1 MRVRGG
7 RRLAPAGT
15 IGELAALALLVVA
28 VLARPHLGL
37 AAAEPVLAAGLA
49 LVLAHRVARQ
59 LLAARPLLGRGG
71 SPRRPSPVFFVLP
84 LLAYLALVPWSAA
97 RRQPDGDEPFYL
109 LITHS
114 LVHDRDADLA
124 NDYAGASWRAFMDRP
139 LEPQPG
145 DPVGPRGQRY
155 SRHNELLPMALAP
168 AYAVGGKLGALAT
181 MAAFAAALAW
191 TTLRLARHYLP
202 ARPGAALAAYALVAF
217 TPPLLLYAHQVWVE
231 VPAAL
236 LAMLALD
243 RIRSAGGR
251 PWRRRDWLGIG
262 LPILLLPLL
271 KIRFMLVALPLLLL
285 AGWRSGRP
293 RGPVLA
299 LGALLAAV
307 GGGILVYNHI
317 HFGNPLKIHT
327 LDELEPT
334 RYGALDYLLGGLGL
348 FFDAGFG
355 LFAAAP
361 LWLLLLPAALLLAG
375 RGRSL
380 LADLVVLVLPYLL
393 LVLPR
398 PEWYGGWSPPFR
410 YALVTLP
417 LLGIAAASLFE
428 QRRRAGARFLLAG
441 LGALTLV
448 LALLWIAVPGWT
460 YNFAHGRT
468 YLLDHL
474 GERLGADVARLFPSS
489 VRPRLATWLWPLAA
503 AVAVPALWAWRG
515 RRRTAKL
522 AGAAAGV
529 TALLLAA
536 AALPFLAARLPTR
549 TVEIEDPQVEKSG
562 GHLYPELWVVE
573 RTRYRGGWVLRVGE
587 RLAAPVVPGG
597 RRARVTLDAE
607 FIRNQPV
614 PFALD
619 VRAGSTHLATW
630 RPARAR
636 VRERLELGP
645 FDWPAGEPLVLE
657 AFGPHP
663 PGPLNGVLLDR
674 VELDWVD

>member
-1 MRVRGG
+1 M
-7 RRLAPAGT
+7 
-15 IGELAALALLVVA
+15 
-28 VLARPHLGL
+28 
-37 AAAEPVLAAGLA
+37 LAAGLA

-59 LLAARPLLGRGG
+59 LLAARPLLGRGD
-71 SPRRPSPVFFVLP
+71 SPRRPSPVFFALP

-202 ARPGAALAAYALVAF
+202 GRPGAALAAYALVAF

-285 AGWRSGRP
+285 AWWRSGRP

-299 LGALLAAV
+299 LAALLAAV
-307 GGGILVYNHI
+307 GGGILVYNHL

-334 RYGALDYLLGGLGL
+334 RYGALDYVLGGLGL

-361 LWLLLLPAALLLAG
+361 LWLLLLPAAAVLAR
-375 RGRSL
+375 RGRPL
-380 LADLVVLVLPYLL
+380 LADLAVLVLPYLL

-410 YALVTLP
+410 YALVALP
-417 LLGIAAASLFE
+417 LLGIAAASLFDAAPA
-428 QRRRAGARFLLAG
+428 RRRPLPPRRPRRADPGAGA
-441 LGALTLV
+441 
-448 LALLWIAVPGWT
+448 P
-460 YNFAHGRT
+460 
-468 YLLDHL
+468 LD
-474 GERLGADVARLFPSS
+474 R
-489 VRPRLATWLWPLAA
+489 RPRLDLQLRARPHLPARPPRRAARRRRGAPLPQLGAAAPGHLALAA
-503 AVAVPALWAWRG
+503 RLGDRGAGALGLARPPADGEARRRRRRSDRAPAR
-515 RRRTAKL
+515 RRRTAAPRRAPADAHGGDRGPAGGEERRPPL
-522 AGAAAGV
+522 PRAVGGRAHALPRRLGAARRRALGGAGR
-529 TALLLAA
+529 ARRPAA
-536 AALPFLAARLPTR
+536 CASPSTPSSSATSRSPSRSTSAPAARTSP
-549 TVEIEDPQVEKSG
+549 
-562 GHLYPELWVVE
+562 
-573 RTRYRGGWVLRVGE
+573 
-587 RLAAPVVPGG
+587 PGG
-597 RRARVTLDAE
+597 RHAPASASGWSSG
-607 FIRNQPV
+607 P
-614 PFALD
+614 
-619 VRAGSTHLATW
+619 STGRRESRW
-630 RPARAR
+630 CSRPSGRTR
-636 VRERLELGP
+636 RGR
-645 FDWPAGEPLVLE
+645 
-657 AFGPHP
+657 
-663 PGPLNGVLLDR
+663 
-674 VELDWVD
+674 